1 MSLKILC
8 DSACDLPEEIIS
20 EFGIDVLPIMVIKGE
35 KSYRD
40 KIDITSKQV
49 YDNMKTGVVYKTAQI
64 TPLVFH
70 NKFQELT
77 KDGSSLIYIGFSS
90 GLSSTFQSANLAKLS
105 VEADNP
111 SVDIMIIDT
120 KAASGGYGFIVYEAV
135 KALKDGKTKEEILE
149 IIDFN
154 INNID
159 HIFTVDDI
167 EYLYRGGRVSKTNAV
182 LGGMLNIKPILE
194 VVDGNLAVLEKVRGR
209 NKVFKTMVDL
219 MEQRAVVKD
228 FSDKT
233 VFIFHGDDIE
243 GAEKLKELIK
253 EKLGVNN
260 FLISDVGAV
269 IGAHTGPG
277 ILAIF
282 YVK

>member
-1 MSLKILC
+1 MNLKILC

-20 EFGIDVLPIMVIKGE
+20 EFAIDVLPIMVIKGE

-49 YDNMKTGVVYKTAQI
+49 YDNMKAGVVYKTAQI
-64 TPLVFH
+64 TPQVFQD
-70 NKFQELT
+70 KFEELT
-77 KDGSSLIYIGFSS
+77 KDGASVIYIGFSS
-90 GLSSTFQSANLAKLS
+90 GLSSTFQSANLAKLT

-111 SVDIMIIDT
+111 NADIMLIDT

-135 KALKDGKTKEEILE
+135 KALEDGKTKEEILE
-149 IIDFN
+149 NINFN

-167 EYLYRGGRVSKTNAV
+167 EYLYRGGRISKTNAV

-194 VVDGNLAVLEKVRGR
+194 VVDGNLGVIEKVRGR
-209 NKVFKTMVDL
+209 NKVYKTMVDL
-219 MEQRAVVKD
+219 MEQRAIDKD
-228 FSDKT
+228 FTDKT

-243 GAEKLKELIK
+243 GAEKLKEIVE
-253 EKLGVNN
+253 EKLGVKD

-277 ILAIF
+277 VLTLF
-282 YVK
+282 YIK

>member
-8 DSACDLPEEIIS
+8 DSACDLPEGIIS